1 MDTKKIFGVLLGV
14 FVIFFIVT
22 QPAQAADITHNLWN
36 GTVNVAHGVADF
48 VDKL

>member
-1 MDTKKIFGVLLGV
+1 MDTKKVFGLALGV

-22 QPAQAADITHNLWN
+22 QPGQAADITHNIWH

-48 VDKL
+48 VDRL

>member
-1 MDTKKIFGVLLGV
+1 MDTKKVFGAALGV

-22 QPAQAADITHNLWN
+22 QPSQAADITHTIWH

-48 VDKL
+48 VDQL